1 MDLLR
6 RRHFLTVLG
15 PSGSGKSSLVR
26 AGVVPTLQAG
36 GDGETW
42 EVVLCKPGQHL
53 LDSVST
59 ALEQVGAQ
67 DVRART
73 LEQAGGLTAAIAE
86 AGFGSGRNALLVVDQ
101 FEELFRLQEDDDD
114 AAGAA
119 ARCVEAL
126 LYAVQ
131 QREVP
136 IYVVFTM
143 RAEFLGHCTLYPR
156 LAEAINEA
164 DYLVPRMTSA
174 QLRAAIER
182 PVDTAGAQI
191 STDLVER
198 LLDDVGG
205 DEDQLPVLQ
214 HAMMRTWE
222 HWEDTGASEPLALE
236 HYEAVGTVDCALSKH
251 AEEMYAALPE
261 GDARHAAELIFKTL
275 AGDME
280 SGGGRHPTPLNELVE
295 IAGVEERAVTQAAE
309 QFRQPGCWF
318 ITPSV
323 DTPLAGD
330 TVLDVAHE
338 SLVRLWNRAQQ
349 WSGEE
354 QASSHLYQRLAST
367 AALYQ
372 EGRAGLYQ
380 DPDLELAL
388 DWRERSR
395 PTASWARRYDPSFER
410 AMTFLEH
417 SRKERD
423 FQIERREEEQR
434 RKLQRTRRLAVLMG
448 GVSMV
453 FLAMMVFALDLYFE
467 AEENRKVAIEQREV
481 AQEERRNAE
490 RQQQIAVEQREVAEE
505 ERRKAER
512 QQQIAVEQREVAE
525 TERQN
530 AERQQQIAIEQR
542 EVAETERRNAERQ
555 QQIAV
560 EQREVAE
567 TERQN
572 AERQQQIA
580 VEQKRNADR
589 LRLLSVAR
597 SLAIQATQVQP
608 RDEQRQLVAL
618 LALQAFR
625 FNQRYGGSPLE
636 SDIYNALQVANEEFA
651 GGAHDVLRA
660 HSAGVRAVTFAPDGN
675 QLVSGGEDG
684 AVYLWDISPHPD
696 SGQSARLL
704 LQRDGSGIRH
714 VRFAGSG
721 QLAVGATS
729 GRVWRWDGA
738 LDKAPQ
744 PLMGTPPKAIGA
756 MDYAPAGRLLAAGVD
771 GWLSGW
777 DIDQIEAQPLA
788 SNAALGRLHGLAA
801 STEYLVAAGDSGH
814 IWVWDLMGEQQEPQ
828 RVEMGKTSVR
838 CLAFSPDGSR
848 LVAGTQGG
856 DLLVWQNGDWQAEPQ
871 QLIGHISAITGLA
884 FNGAGDLLASS
895 SLDRSVRLWSV
906 DEGASI
912 AIAQDDWVWD
922 VAFSPDDNRLAS
934 AGADRTVRLWY
945 ADVRDLARTVATRV
959 ERDMTEAEWKNFVGE
974 DIPYEVT
981 RESPLGGAQ

>member
-1 MDLLR
+1 
-6 RRHFLTVLG
+6 
-15 PSGSGKSSLVR
+15 
-26 AGVVPTLQAG
+26 
-36 GDGETW
+36 
-42 EVVLCKPGQHL
+42 
-53 LDSVST
+53 
-59 ALEQVGAQ
+59 
-67 DVRART
+67 
-73 LEQAGGLTAAIAE
+73 
-86 AGFGSGRNALLVVDQ
+86 
-101 FEELFRLQEDDDD
+101 
-114 AAGAA
+114 
-119 ARCVEAL
+119 
-126 LYAVQ
+126 
-131 QREVP
+131 
-136 IYVVFTM
+136 
-143 RAEFLGHCTLYPR
+143 
-156 LAEAINEA
+156 
-164 DYLVPRMTSA
+164 
-174 QLRAAIER
+174 
-182 PVDTAGAQI
+182 
-191 STDLVER
+191 
-198 LLDDVGG
+198 
-205 DEDQLPVLQ
+205 
-214 HAMMRTWE
+214 
-222 HWEDTGASEPLALE
+222 
-236 HYEAVGTVDCALSKH
+236 
-251 AEEMYAALPE
+251 
-261 GDARHAAELIFKTL
+261 
-275 AGDME
+275 ME
-280 SGGGRHPTPLNELVE
+280 SGGRRHPTPLHELVE

-490 RQQQIAVEQREVAEE
+490 RQQQIAVEQREVAE
-505 ERRKAER
+505 
-512 QQQIAVEQREVAE
+512 
-525 TERQN
+525 
-530 AERQQQIAIEQR
+530 
-542 EVAETERRNAERQ
+542 
-555 QQIAV
+555 
-560 EQREVAE
+560 

-660 HSAGVRAVTFAPDGN
+660 HSAGVRAVIFAPDGN

-696 SGQSARLL
+696 SVQSARLL
-704 LQRDGSGIRH
+704 LQQDGSGIRH

-756 MDYAPAGRLLAAGVD
+756 LDYAPAGRLLAAGVD
-771 GWLSGW
+771 GWLRVW
-777 DIDQIEAQPLA
+777 NRDQIEAQPLA

-801 STEYLVAAGDSGH
+801 STDYLVAAGDRGH
-814 IWVWDLMGEQQEPQ
+814 IWVWDAMGEQHEPQ

>member
-1 MDLLR
+1 MATSATFNPFPGLRPFDTSLSHLFFGREQQVEWLLDLLR

-143 RAEFLGHCTLYPR
+143 RAEFLGHCTLYPG

-330 TVLDVAHE
+330 TVLDIAHE

-505 ERRKAER
+505 ERRK
-512 QQQIAVEQREVAE
+512 
-525 TERQN
+525 
-530 AERQQQIAIEQR
+530 
-542 EVAETERRNAERQ
+542 AERQ

-756 MDYAPAGRLLAAGVD
+756 LDYAPAGRLLAAGVD

>member
-512 QQQIAVEQREVAE
+512 QQQIAVEQREVAD
-525 TERQN
+525 
-530 AERQQQIAIEQR
+530 
-542 EVAETERRNAERQ
+542 
-555 QQIAV
+555 
-560 EQREVAE
+560 

-756 MDYAPAGRLLAAGVD
+756 LDYAPAGRLLAAGVD

>member
-530 AERQQQIAIEQR
+530 AERQQQIA
-542 EVAETERRNAERQ
+542 
-555 QQIAV
+555 
-560 EQREVAE
+560 
-567 TERQN
+567 
-572 AERQQQIA
+572 

-756 MDYAPAGRLLAAGVD
+756 LDYAPAGRLLAAGVD

>member
-1 MDLLR
+1 MATPATFNPFPGLRPFDTSLSHLFFGRERQVEWLMDVLR
-6 RRHFLTVLG
+6 RQHFLTVIG
-15 PSGSGKSSLVR
+15 PPGSGKSSLVR

-42 EVVLCKPGQHL
+42 EFVICKPGQHL

-67 DVRART
+67 DARART
-73 LEQAGGLTAAIAE
+73 LEQAGGLTTAMAE

-191 STDLVER
+191 SKDLVER

-205 DEDQLPVLQ
+205 DDDQLPVLQ

-330 TVLDVAHE
+330 TVLNIAHE

-490 RQQQIAVEQREVAEE
+490 RQQQIAVEQ
-505 ERRKAER
+505 
-512 QQQIAVEQREVAE
+512 
-525 TERQN
+525 
-530 AERQQQIAIEQR
+530 
-542 EVAETERRNAERQ
+542 
-555 QQIAV
+555 
-560 EQREVAE
+560 
-567 TERQN
+567 
-572 AERQQQIA
+572 
-580 VEQKRNADR
+580 KRNADR

-597 SLAIQATQVQP
+597 ALAIQATQVQP

-636 SDIYNALQVANEEFA
+636 SDIYNALRVANEEFA

-744 PLMGTPPKAIGA
+744 PLIGTPPKAIGA
-756 MDYAPAGRLLAAGVD
+756 LDYAPAGRLLAAGLD
-771 GWLSGW
+771 GWLRVW

-828 RVEMGKTSVR
+828 RVERGKTSGR

-848 LVAGTQGG
+848 LGAGTQGG